1 MDEFLS
7 QGQDMFQQILTNS
20 DNDYLPIQG
29 GKVLVV
35 DDEPRL
41 CESLLMLFSMRG
53 FDHHVCTSGAEA
65 IAILA
70 QESFDAILLDL
81 NLPDM
86 SGLEIMEHINKAMI
100 RTPVIVVS
108 GDGSINSAIKALR
121 SGVYDYVRK
130 PYEPE
135 QLLKTVGNAIYK
147 TKLEQANR
155 TIYSKLE
162 HSRNL
167 YRYLIDSSPDF
178 IYTLDQNGIFNFVND
193 RVEHLLGYSK
203 EDLLGK
209 HYSSIVYE
217 EDVDRAKFVF
227 NERRTDD
234 RTQVNIELRL
244 KCKHADP
251 KFRHFETTFVTIV
264 LKSKGLYS
272 DQDGIQPFL
281 GTYGVARDISD
292 RKKIEEAVNYQ
303 AYHDALTDLP
313 NRSLFK
319 DRLGVAIAQSE
330 RDEDQFAVM
339 FVDLD
344 RFKWVNDTLGHQ
356 VGDEL
361 LKLVSTR
368 LKRCL
373 RKGDTLARIG
383 GDEFTLLLPK
393 IKNREDARLTA
404 DKILKQLNRS
414 FNLTGTEVFISASI
428 GVAMFPEH
436 GDSIETLLKS
446 ADIAMY
452 HVKWEG
458 KNGVLFYNSE
468 MNVIFHRKLSIE
480 NDLRRALDSRDQFIL
495 HYQPQIDITQNK
507 IVGMEVLARWLH
519 PEQGLIPP
527 SEFIPLA
534 EETGLITQITELV
547 FRQACEQF
555 RTWQGMGYGDVKMAI
570 NFSPKDIERTDFT
583 QMVKRGLQQQRIP
596 PETLEVEIT
605 EGTVMGDFENTVR
618 KLKEL
623 SVLGIQISVDDFG
636 TCYSSLGYLKKF
648 PLNTIKIDKSFVHDI
663 QGGTLDVPIVS
674 AITAIAQGFKMSLIA
689 EGVETLEQMHVLQ
702 TLGCSVMQGFLFSRP
717 VTAGEATDLLDN
729 QQKLFMRAPS
739 ALAEM

>member
-1 MDEFLS
+1 MLTLLS
-7 QGQDMFQQILTNS
+7 L
-20 DNDYLPIQG
+20 
-29 GKVLVV
+29 
-35 DDEPRL
+35 
-41 CESLLMLFSMRG
+41 RG
-53 FDHHVCTSGAEA
+53 FDHQVCTSGAEA
-65 IAILA
+65 INCLSH
-70 QESFDAILLDL
+70 ESFDAILLDL

-86 SGLEIMEHINKAMI
+86 GGLDVMEHINKANI
-100 RTPVIVVS
+100 HAPVIIVS

-147 TKLEQANR
+147 TKLERANQA
-155 TIYSKLE
+155 IYTKLE

-178 IYTLDQNGIFNFVND
+178 IYTLDQDGLFNFVND
-193 RVEHLLGYSK
+193 RASDLLGYTK
-203 EDLLGK
+203 EELLGQ
-209 HYSSIVYE
+209 HYSFIVFE
-217 EDVDRAKFVF
+217 EDIDRAKFVF

-234 RTQVNIELRL
+234 RTQINIELRL
-244 KCKHADP
+244 KCKNADP
-251 KFRHFETTFVTIV
+251 KFRHFEATFITIV

-272 DQDGIQPFL
+272 DDDGIQPFL

-313 NRSLFK
+313 NRALFK

-330 RDEDQFAVM
+330 RDGDQFAVM

-356 VGDEL
+356 IGDEL
-361 LKLVSTR
+361 LKLVATR

-404 DKILKQLNRS
+404 GKILKQLNRS
-414 FNLTGTEVFISASI
+414 FNLLGSEVFISASI
-428 GVAMFPEH
+428 GVALFPEH

-458 KNGVLFYNSE
+458 KNGARFYNSE

-480 NDLRRALDSRDQFIL
+480 NDLRRALESSDQFVL
-495 HYQPQIDITQNK
+495 NYQPQVDINENK

-519 PEQGLIPP
+519 PEQGLISP

-534 EETGLITQITELV
+534 EETGLITQITEMV
-547 FRQACEQF
+547 FGRACAQF
-555 RTWQGMGYGDVKMAI
+555 RLWQAMGFSDVKMAI
-570 NFSPKDIERTDFT
+570 NFSPKDIERNDFVHFIKNELKQHQLT
-583 QMVKRGLQQQRIP
+583 P
-596 PETLEVEIT
+596 DTLEVEIT
-605 EGTVMGDFENTVR
+605 EGTVMGDLENTVR
-618 KLKEL
+618 KFKEL
-623 SVLGIQISVDDFG
+623 SALGVQISVDDFG

-648 PLNTIKIDKSFVHDI
+648 PLHTIKIDKSFVHDI
-663 QGGTLDVPIVS
+663 QEGAIDVPIVS

-689 EGVETLEQMHVLQ
+689 EGVETAEQMRVLQ
-702 TLGCSVMQGFLFSRP
+702 NQGCSIMQGFLYSRP
-717 VTAGEATDLLDN
+717 VSAEDATDLLAN
-729 QQKLFMRAPS
+729 QHRLFIRANG
-739 ALAEM
+739 AMAEM

>member
-1 MDEFLS
+1 MIHQLFSNEDHP
-7 QGQDMFQQILTNS
+7 
-20 DNDYLPIQG
+20 PIQG

-41 CESLLMLFSMRG
+41 CESLLTLLSLRG
-53 FDHHVCTSGAEA
+53 FDHQVCTSGAEA
-65 IAILA
+65 INSLSH
-70 QESFDAILLDL
+70 ESFDAILLDL

-86 SGLEIMEHINKAMI
+86 GGLDVMEHINQANI
-100 RTPVIVVS
+100 HTPVIIVS

-147 TKLEQANR
+147 TKLERANKA
-155 TIYSKLE
+155 IYTKLE

-178 IYTLDQNGIFNFVND
+178 IYTLDQDGNFNFVND
-193 RVEHLLGYSK
+193 RASDLLGYTK
-203 EDLLGK
+203 EELLGQ
-209 HYSSIVYE
+209 HYSFIVFE
-217 EDVDRAKFVF
+217 EDIDRAKFVF

-234 RTQVNIELRL
+234 RTQINIELRL
-244 KCKHADP
+244 KCKNADP
-251 KFRHFETTFVTIV
+251 KFRHFETTFITIV

-272 DQDGIQPFL
+272 DEDGIQPFL

-313 NRSLFK
+313 NRALFK

-330 RDEDQFAVM
+330 RDGDQFAVM

-356 VGDEL
+356 IGDEL
-361 LKLVSTR
+361 LKLVATR

-404 DKILKQLNRS
+404 GKILKQLNRS
-414 FNLTGTEVFISASI
+414 FNLLGSEVFISASI
-428 GVAMFPEH
+428 GVALFPEH

-458 KNGVLFYNSE
+458 KNGARFYNSE

-480 NDLRRALDSRDQFIL
+480 NDLRRALESSDQFVL
-495 HYQPQIDITQNK
+495 NYQPQVDINESK

-519 PEQGLIPP
+519 PEQGLISP

-534 EETGLITQITELV
+534 EETGLITQITEMV
-547 FRQACEQF
+547 FGRACAQF
-555 RTWQGMGYGDVKMAI
+555 RLWQAMGFNDVKMAI
-570 NFSPKDIERTDFT
+570 NFSPKDIERNDF
-583 QMVKRGLQQQRIP
+583 VHFIKNELQQNQLTP
-596 PETLEVEIT
+596 DTLEVEIT
-605 EGTVMGDFENTVR
+605 EGTVMGDLENTVR
-618 KLKEL
+618 KFKEL
-623 SVLGIQISVDDFG
+623 SALGVQISVDDFG

-648 PLNTIKIDKSFVHDI
+648 PLHTIKIDKSFVHDI
-663 QGGTLDVPIVS
+663 QEGAIDVPIVS

-689 EGVETLEQMHVLQ
+689 EGVETAEQMRVLQ
-702 TLGCSVMQGFLFSRP
+702 NQGCSIMQGFLYSRP
-717 VTAGEATDLLDN
+717 VSAEDATDLLAN
-729 QQKLFMRAPS
+729 QHRLFIRANG
-739 ALAEM
+739 AMAEM